1 MCNLFCLCLLGF
13 STGFNVPFQLS
24 NHLIDCSSV
33 EEIVKIFKLQLEVK
47 KLEIELEYK
56 KSLSIVI
63 AERDIALKE
72 KRILT
77 AQIELFEI
85 ERKMFLKK
93 IETLE
98 QRQ

>member
-1 MCNLFCLCLLGF
+1 M
-13 STGFNVPFQLS
+13 
-24 NHLIDCSSV
+24 
-33 EEIVKIFKLQLEVK
+33 KIFKLQLEVK

-56 KSLSIVI
+56 KSFSIVI
-63 AERDIALKE
+63 AERDIALQE
-72 KRILT
+72 KRALT

-85 ERKMFLKK
+85 ERNMFLKK

>member
-1 MCNLFCLCLLGF
+1 MFRPG
-13 STGFNVPFQLS
+13 
-24 NHLIDCSSV
+24 
-33 EEIVKIFKLQLEVK
+33 
-47 KLEIELEYK
+47 EYK

-63 AERDIALKE
+63 AERDIALQE

-77 AQIELFEI
+77 AQIKLFEI